1 MIKQKD
7 LLIEVANGMPQ
18 NATIEE
24 IVNEVLLKIS
34 ALRGF
39 EDFKE
44 GKVISNEEAI
54 REIMSWN

>member
-7 LLIEVANGMPQ
+7 LLIQVANEMPQ

-24 IVNEVLLKIS
+24 IVNEVLLRIS

-39 EDFKE
+39 KDFKE
-44 GKVISNEEAI
+44 GKLISNEEAI
-54 REIMSWN
+54 KEITSWN

>member
-44 GKVISNEEAI
+44 GKLISNEEAI